1 MSRMTKMT
9 TSLLKRTSLVLA
21 FALAGCASVQA
32 LPAKETQMARAF
44 AEQAAYC
51 AARTDTQHPVFK
63 GCIDWHSSA
72 HAYYALTEYARLT
85 GETTHNVFIE
95 STLDR
100 EKLGAE
106 LRDLQRDPDF
116 ERPYG
121 RAWFLRLVAARKAAG
136 GDDRLQPLAAEIVR
150 SLEQRYADGANPN
163 GRDYQSATFAMLGLL
178 AYANAERDT
187 HVFEFVARQ
196 NQAHWMASD
205 ARCDFAN
212 EPRGFLST
220 CATWVWLVAEVAP
233 KREFAD
239 WFAMWNPGL
248 ETWTPITA
256 PSNAHQYGKNFSR
269 AWGLAA
275 LYGATGDARWRDL
288 YCAHLEAGYAQW
300 SAKRDDYDAV
310 GHWVA
315 QFGMLALE
323 QGRKNGI
330 RC

>member
-1 MSRMTKMT
+1 MTL
-9 TSLLKRTSLVLA
+9 LLKRSAVVIAL
-21 FALAGCASVQA
+21 ALAGCASSQA
-32 LPAKETQMARAF
+32 LPSKETEMARAL

-51 AARTDTQHPVFK
+51 AKRTDTQHPVFK

-72 HAYYALTEYARLT
+72 HAYYAMTEYALLT
-85 GETTHNVFIE
+85 GDKTHDAFIE
-95 STLDR
+95 SSLDR
-100 EKLGAE
+100 EKLAAE
-106 LRDLQRDPDF
+106 LRDLQRDPNF

-121 RAWFLRLVAARKAAG
+121 RAWFLRLYAARKAAG
-136 GDDRLQPLAAEIVR
+136 GDDRLHPLATEIVK
-150 SLEQRYADGANPN
+150 SLEERYADGAANPN
-163 GRDYQSATFAMLGLL
+163 SRDYQSATFAMLGLV

-187 HVFEFVARQ
+187 RVFEFVARQ
-196 NQAHWMASD
+196 NRDIWMAPN

-220 CATWVWLVAEVAP
+220 CASWVWLVSEIAP
-233 KREFAD
+233 KAEFAT
-239 WFAMWNPGL
+239 WFAHWNPGL

-256 PSNAHQYGKNFSR
+256 PTSDHQYGKNFSR

-275 LYGATGDARWRDL
+275 LYGATGEARWRDL

-300 SAKRDDYDAV
+300 SAKRDDYGAV

-323 QGRKNGI
+323 QGKKNGI
-330 RC
+330 SCG